1 MPVSRA
7 SASEGL
13 LGGIAEKSAEAA
25 AGAAAGAAA
34 SKVKD
39 SVSELAHQVRDG
51 EMSAAGAVDAV
62 GSLAEKITSTA
73 AGQRALA
80 QAQEAKKMYDAQTTG
95 RITKAI
101 DGALRGV
108 EAKLEAKAAPPEL
121 PARDHGPPVL
131 ATAKGALL
139 HSVAGTIGG
148 IADQAAGP
156 AAAAAAA
163 EDAAVR
169 AAPSRSP
176 PALPTPLQISTQLA
190 TEQATTAAAKDA
202 YKQGGGGRRGLSK
215 DQVQGLIQEHFRVNG
230 GASVSDE
237 YVGRLFDA
245 FDADHSGLVDSEEWQ
260 HLYQM
265 IAAPPPPATEPWAAP
280 LFGCLADPMT
290 CLLTAV
296 CPCVIHGRIAAEAA
310 PISSGSECSNA
321 RLGL

>member
-62 GSLAEKITSTA
+62 GSLADKITSSA

-139 HSVAGTIGG
+139 HGVAENLRDRAVG
-148 IADQAAGP
+148 I
-156 AAAAAAA
+156 
-163 EDAAVR
+163 
-169 AAPSRSP
+169 
-176 PALPTPLQISTQLA
+176 
-190 TEQATTAAAKDA
+190 
-202 YKQGGGGRRGLSK
+202 
-215 DQVQGLIQEHFRVNG
+215 
-230 GASVSDE
+230 
-237 YVGRLFDA
+237 
-245 FDADHSGLVDSEEWQ
+245 
-260 HLYQM
+260 
-265 IAAPPPPATEPWAAP
+265 
-280 LFGCLADPMT
+280 
-290 CLLTAV
+290 
-296 CPCVIHGRIAAEAA
+296 
-310 PISSGSECSNA
+310 
-321 RLGL
+321 